1 MPVYL
6 HSFRLPDAK
15 PPQPGWG
22 VASLVLHAVV
32 VAVLVGTVGRGVA
45 NQVSA
50 RFSDRSDVAGREY
63 LLALDVAQPSVG
75 TEVPSGERA
84 AAGDTAMAVSFIVA
98 PRVVPIG
105 IPPPQLARHN
115 PVLGSVPVIG
125 SSYGTGRLWVGPLEG
140 RLGVI
145 GASPD
150 PSTHAA
156 RVDSAVQAKILEFLA
171 AVPPDS
177 FATPDVPNWVTE
189 IGGKKWGVDGK
200 YVYLGDLKLP
210 APVMALLGLLPL
222 PQGNYEQAREARELA
237 RVREEIIRAARQAET
252 NADFR
257 RYVNAIRARKDA
269 EREAERQRKLAE
281 AERAAKEP
289 VKRDTIPL

>member
-1 MPVYL
+1 MPVYR

-22 VASLVLHAVV
+22 VVSLLLHAVV
-32 VAVLVGTVGRGVA
+32 VAALVPTVGRRVA
-45 NQVSA
+45 NQVA
-50 RFSDRSDVAGREY
+50 ERFGDSSDVTSREY
-63 LLALDVAQPSVG
+63 VLLLDVAPQPTVRSQ
-75 TEVPSGERA
+75 PASGQPA
-84 AAGDTAMAVSFIVA
+84 VAGDSASGVSFVVA

-105 IPPPQLARHN
+105 IPPKHLTRHN

-125 SSYGTGRLWVGPLEG
+125 SSYGTGHLWVGPLEG

-150 PSTHAA
+150 PATHAA

-171 AVPPDS
+171 AMPPDS
-177 FATPDVPNWVTE
+177 FATPVAPSWVTE
-189 IGGKKWGVDGK
+189 INGKKWGVDGK

-210 APVMALLGLLPL
+210 APILALLGLLPL
-222 PQGNYEQAREARELA
+222 PQGNYEQAQQARELQ

-257 RYVNAIRARKDA
+257 RYVKAIRARKDA
-269 EREAERQRKLAE
+269 EREAQRLAE
-281 AERAAKEP
+281 AEREAKQP
-289 VKRDTIPL
+289 VKRDTIP

>member
-1 MPVYL
+1 MSVYQ
-6 HSFRLPDAK
+6 HSFRLPDAR

-22 VASLVLHAVV
+22 VASLLLHAVV
-32 VAVLVGTVGRGVA
+32 VAALATTVGRRVA
-45 NQVSA
+45 NQVA
-50 RFSDRSDVAGREY
+50 ERFSDSSEVAGREY
-63 LLALDVAQPSVG
+63 VLLLDVAPQATVRSEPASGQP
-75 TEVPSGERA
+75 A
-84 AAGDTAMAVSFIVA
+84 AAGDSVMRVSFVIA

-105 IPPPQLARHN
+105 IPPKRLARHN

-156 RVDSAVQAKILEFLA
+156 RVDSAVQAKILAFLA
-171 AVPPDS
+171 ALPPDS
-177 FATPDVPNWVTE
+177 FAAPEVPSWVTE
-189 IGGKKWGVDGK
+189 INGKKWGVDGR

-210 APVMALLGLLPL
+210 APILALLGLLPL
-222 PQGNYEQAREARELA
+222 PQGNYEQAQEARELQ

-269 EREAERQRKLAE
+269 EREAARLAE
-281 AERAAKEP
+281 AERAARKP
-289 VKRDTIPL
+289 AKRDTIPL